1 MRSSSA
7 ALRRRIG
14 LIALVALLATV
25 STTPRTEHSPAS
37 ITIAW
42 DANDDT
48 TSGYRVHVGTESR
61 RYEQTFDVGPATSF
75 VYAEGVAGT
84 RYYFAVSAYDAHG
97 SESPT
102 SDEVTTVV
110 GVEDDARVIAQ
121 GCAASA
127 SGECQQTRLRAD
139 ALGSVRGIAALPDG
153 RVLFVENARH
163 VRVIEPRGL
172 VATPSLGIDGGDAEF
187 TELVVDPAFASTA
200 FVFVGRTEPHRDGHQ
215 DFHVVRYRLVGNTLG
230 EGAIIVGNLSFRGDH
245 APRFTVDD
253 GGRIYVAMPRAG
265 VAGADLYGGRVLRFA
280 ADGSVPEDHPGSSP
294 ILAESLPVPLDLD
307 WDGRAVWIVGLDE
320 RSHTAMGRVLLDA
333 GDHEWPRQ
341 LSGTDLESPPGLEVS
356 ALEMA
361 GRQGVLIDT
370 THRLHRV
377 LRGDLESVAQVE
389 AMPWSADG
397 LPLDVAIGPHGSI
410 FLVARTATGAFA
422 VVEVPY

>member
-7 ALRRRIG
+7 ALRRRVG
-14 LIALVALLATV
+14 FLALVALLAAV
-25 STTPRTEHSPAS
+25 STTPRTAQSPAS

-61 RYEQTFDVGPATSF
+61 IYEQTFDVGPDTSF
-75 VYAEGVAGT
+75 VYAEGVPGT

-110 GVEDDARVIAQ
+110 GVEDEARVIFQ
-121 GCAASA
+121 GCPASA
-127 SGECQQTRLRAD
+127 GGECQTTRVRAD
-139 ALGSVRGIAALPDG
+139 GLGPVRGLAALPDG
-153 RVLFVENARH
+153 RVLFVENARQ
-163 VRVIEPRGL
+163 VRVIEPGGL
-172 VATPSLGIDGGDAEF
+172 VATPSLGIDEGDAEF
-187 TELVVDPAFASTA
+187 TELVVDPSFASTS
-200 FVFVGRTEPHRDGHQ
+200 FVFVGRTEPGQNGHQ
-215 DFHVVRYRLVGNTLG
+215 DFLVVRYRLVGDTLG
-230 EGAIIVGNLSFRGDH
+230 QGAIIVGNLSFRGDH

-253 GGRIYVAMPRAG
+253 AGRIYVAMPRAAD
-265 VAGADLYGGRVLRFA
+265 AGADLYGGRVLRFA

-320 RSHTAMGRVLLDA
+320 RSHAAMGRVLLDA
-333 GDHEWPRQ
+333 GDQEWPRR
-341 LSGTDLESPPGLEVS
+341 LSATSLESPPGLEVS

-370 THRLHRV
+370 TQRLHRV
-377 LRGDLESVAQVE
+377 LRFDLESVPQVE
-389 AMPWSADG
+389 AMTWSANG

-410 FLVARTATGAFA
+410 FLVVRMATGAFA
-422 VVEVPY
+422 VVEVTD